1 MIPLQSNTTQTKQ
14 PGIGFAFKT
23 GLAFRPFF
31 WLGAVFLLIS
41 FALWAAFWQGNLLV
55 SPHGGMIWW
64 HQHEMLFG
72 FVAAIIVGFL
82 LTAVQNWTGIP
93 SLSGPSLWA
102 LAGLWILARFF
113 ILFPMNINAY
123 VLMALDVAFLP
134 IVAIIMGKWVIQS
147 KRWRNLIFAPVL
159 LIFTAA
165 NIGQHL
171 GAINQNNAL
180 VERSSYLAVWVVIN
194 LIILLG
200 GRVIP
205 FFTSRAVGVQI
216 ATPAKWR
223 EMTILGS
230 ALGINILF
238 LIGLFGVPI
247 PKILLGLLLT
257 LTVVFNL
264 WRWSAW
270 KINHCWHEP
279 LLWGLH
285 ISYLFVIFGALLWL
299 LSLGNL
305 VPVDNALH
313 VMTVGGILGIILAMT
328 ARVSLGHTGRPIKA
342 LPGLSWM
349 LIAIF
354 AAALIRGPLLWI
366 WPGFAATA
374 YQLSLLLCF
383 IAYLWFVACYTVP
396 LWTTR
401 IDGQPG

>member
-1 MIPLQSNTTQTKQ
+1 MWALT
-14 PGIGFAFKT
+14 
-23 GLAFRPFF
+23 
-31 WLGAVFLLIS
+31 VLLI
-41 FALWAAFWQGNLLV
+41 LV
-55 SPHGGMIWW
+55 
-64 HQHEMLFG
+64 
-72 FVAAIIVGFL
+72 
-82 LTAVQNWTGIP
+82 
-93 SLSGPSLWA
+93 
-102 LAGLWILARFF
+102 RFF

-194 LIILLG
+194 LTILLG

-285 ISYLFVIFGALLWL
+285 IRSEEHTSELQSRFE
-299 LSLGNL
+299 L
-305 VPVDNALH
+305 VC
-313 VMTVGGILGIILAMT
+313 
-328 ARVSLGHTGRPIKA
+328 R
-342 LPGLSWM
+342 
-349 LIAIF
+349 
-354 AAALIRGPLLWI
+354 
-366 WPGFAATA
+366 
-374 YQLSLLLCF
+374 LLLEKKK
-383 IAYLWFVACYTVP
+383 
-396 LWTTR
+396 
-401 IDGQPG
+401 